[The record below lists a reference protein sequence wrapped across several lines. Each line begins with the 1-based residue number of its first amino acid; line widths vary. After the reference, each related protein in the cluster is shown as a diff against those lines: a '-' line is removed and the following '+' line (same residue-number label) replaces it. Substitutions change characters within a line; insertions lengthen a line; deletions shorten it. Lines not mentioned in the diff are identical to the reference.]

1 MPADIR
7 ELIEIEGLRDE
18 LSRKA
23 DGESAR
29 RTFDELLSRTDASA
43 SAPEDRLRAAIE
55 RELSANPDQYR
66 ATLDVCDGNE
76 RTAAGLIV
84 DHMVQLL
91 RHGRAW
97 PMVKSMAHFDGFCAV
112 VMRGH
117 EAQEAC
123 IEDLK
128 RRGAELR
135 AAGALVIDLKE

>member
-7 ELIEIEGLRDE
+7 ELLEIEGLRNE
-18 LSRKA
+18 LLENRQA
-23 DGESAR
+23 GTAQAA
-29 RTFDELLSRTDASA
+29 FDELLSRTDAA
-43 SAPEDRLRAAIE
+43 AAAPEDRLRAAIE
-55 RELSANPDQYR
+55 RELLGNPAQYR

-76 RTAAGLIV
+76 RTAAGLIL

-117 EAQEAC
+117 EAQERC
-123 IEDLK
+123 VEELK
-128 RRGAELR
+128 RRGATMR
-135 AAGALVIDLKE
+135 ANGARVLDLME